1 MFTSNIVQTVK
12 KDIEDWTINFVEAS
26 NVFYGGKFPVCP
38 YARQARIKGET
49 TYAIYSGGGVKKF
62 IEESVQKLLQD
73 KKHKQMLIVL
83 PARTKWYFGQKKI
96 IHNLNKKII
105 PQNYFALDGNAKGTK
120 SNYTGIGN
128 SGEYRIIGVNT
139 LDEVLDAVEYLKKSG
154 YYKDWSKEHYY
165 DIVIRRQEMYEKYS
179 NINVKGFYNNNN
191 FPGKYS
197 ADAVKTYYNKNR
209 YLSFIQKYIVGRFT
223 VLDAGCG
230 TGFTTNLFAYD
241 NPGVKFTG
249 VDFADSI
256 DWAEKISNKL
266 NLENVNFI
274 KKIFLNFIQNFFPNF
289 IQKFSLNFIQ
299 KFS

>member
-1 MFTSNIVQTVK
+1 MFTSNIVQKVK

-128 SGEYRIIGVNT
+128 SGEYGMIGVNT
-139 LDEVLDAVEYLKKSG
+139 LDEVLDAVEYLKKRG

-191 FPGKYS
+191 FPGKYT
-197 ADAVKTYYNKNR
+197 ARQLKNYYNEN
-209 YLSFIQKYIVGRFT
+209 
-223 VLDAGCG
+223 
-230 TGFTTNLFAYD
+230 
-241 NPGVKFTG
+241 
-249 VDFADSI
+249 SI
-256 DWAEKISNKL
+256 I
-266 NLENVNFI
+266 I
-274 KKIFLNFIQNFFPNF
+274 
-289 IQKFSLNFIQ
+289 
-299 KFS
+299 